1 MRVPSRTA
9 AVLAAGIVSLGC
21 LSEITPPDPDPAFTT
36 SATSYTLQVSG
47 DIQTVQV
54 GFVYQDQSGGIT
66 AIQGCTGG
74 AVRWFLEKQVG
85 NAWQE
90 VYPVCTANDA
100 EGKAVAAGGNY
111 ASSITITDFIA
122 EGGAPRISHRPV
134 AGTYRLRFGL
144 FENINFATGV
154 GTLVNDGRQYSNTF
168 TLQ

>member
-1 MRVPSRTA
+1 MPVSPRIA
-9 AVLAAGIVSLGC
+9 AAFAAGILSLGC
-21 LSEITPPDPDPAFTT
+21 LDRITLPDPDPSFTT
-36 SATSYTLQVSG
+36 NATSYTLQVSG
-47 DIQTVQV
+47 TVQTAEV
-54 GFVYQDQSGGIT
+54 GFTYLDVSGGIT
-66 AIQGCTGG
+66 ALQGCTGG

-85 NAWQE
+85 NDWQE

-100 EGKAVAAGGNY
+100 EGKAVAAGGTY
-111 ASSITITDFIA
+111 TSTITIIDFIE

-154 GTLVNDGRQYSNTF
+154 GEIVSDGRQYSNTF